1 MKKLFIGALTVLSIF
16 GLAGCKSGKKLSAE
30 EAKTELK
37 AIAESTMKESNKI
50 GSFKAKETFKASVS
64 AKNIKA
70 KMNDVATI
78 NFGSGKASAK
88 FNTSINAKMD
98 VANKKAQL
106 SGSIDAGVNYSLK
119 SPALMAKLG
128 WDSESKSGDYSFKA
142 SADAYYV
149 DSEEAISASTTLD
162 VANIYGKYDAE
173 VSKDLAELM
182 ESTETKFSGK
192 GNFKTYD
199 FAGFFG
205 MFEADEDD
213 DEDAFDFDFIQD
225 WTIFTKSGNTIT
237 ADCSNLEAFDL
248 GYDLASTQT
257 MLKKYGIDFKVSKF
271 QIKVNKDNVIT
282 AFDFA
287 MSVKGSANL
296 AKVMADEDGESMYSG
311 TISVDLSLGFGFE
324 LGYSEQS
331 ITVPEELTKLEAQDF
346 DEIYED
352 FTDYIYDLDIM
363 DTISGLIGGE
373 GMPTNNSSVK
383 KGNYLISAMKSVGYE
398 AWAQASDDV
407 TVTVDFGDTVTS
419 NPTLKVLD
427 GTTDKTSDWGFSSY
441 DAIVEGLS
449 AKGSVTIV
457 INSET
462 GKVSYSTNSFMI
474 DGNYITINSNG
485 ECELAK

>member
-37 AIAESTMKESNKI
+37 AIAESTLKESNKI

-64 AKNIKA
+64 AKNLKA
-70 KMNDVATI
+70 KVTDMLTADL
-78 NFGSGKASAK
+78 GSGKASAK
-88 FNTSINAKMD
+88 FNSSISAKMD

-119 SPALMAKLG
+119 SPALQAKLG
-128 WDSESKSGDYSFKA
+128 WDSEKKSGDYSFKA

-149 DSEEAISASTTLD
+149 DSKETVSASTTVD

-173 VSKDLAELM
+173 ISKDLAEIM

-205 MFEADEDD
+205 MFESDD
-213 DEDAFDFDFIQD
+213 DEDAIDLDFIND

-237 ADCSNLEAFDL
+237 ADCSDLNAFNL

-257 MLKKYGIDFKVSKF
+257 MLKEYGIDFKVSKF

-296 AKVMADEDGESMYSG
+296 AKVMADKDGDSMYSG

-363 DTISGLIGGE
+363 DTISGLISGE
-373 GMPTNNSSVK
+373 GIPTNNSSVK
-383 KGNYLISAMKSVGYE
+383 KGNYLISTMKQVGFE
-398 AWAQASDDV
+398 AWSQASDDV
-407 TVTVDFGDTVTS
+407 TVTVDYGDTVTS
-419 NPTLKVLD
+419 NPTLKVYD
-427 GTTDKTSDWGFSSY
+427 GTTEKTSEFGFSNF

-462 GKVSYSTNSFMI
+462 GKISYSSNSFMI